1 MNILLCLLSDQ
12 HVPNLLAVH
21 HYQPD
26 HLVLV
31 ASAVMERKKAAA
43 HLLAALKKGGL
54 DYDSRCHIQPLAA
67 EDDLARIRAALQAA
81 YGLFSASRWI
91 ASVTG
96 GTKPMSIATYEFFKA
111 LGGKTVY
118 TNSSQPDRIVDLES
132 GHVEACT
139 HRPTIDEFVTGYGF
153 HPQKP
158 VNKLREAAARAERPL
173 WRRTANLLAA
183 QETATDVLHLDEE
196 QRAQARNKGIELPAE
211 RFNFP
216 SQDLRK
222 EWLGGEA
229 SRKLTKD
236 EGEFLTGGWLEV
248 FFYNLLSRHA
258 DAIGIWDVTLGHN
271 ITSDLGQNAVPNDI
285 DVSFMHNHGMAM
297 VECKSGTQEHDLSR
311 GMDTLYKIEAVARQ
325 LRALRVRSFFVTTG
339 TNVLDKE
346 GKIRAALESRAE
358 LYNCRVL
365 SREQITEL
373 ASMVVRESPDVV
385 THTRGLFR
393 L

>member
-1 MNILLCLLSDQ
+1 MRILLCLLSDQ
-12 HVPNLLAVH
+12 HVPNLLSVH
-21 HYQPD
+21 HYRPD
-26 HLVLV
+26 QLVLV
-31 ASAVMERKKAAA
+31 ASLHMQRKGAAA

-54 DYDSRCHIQPLAA
+54 DYDSRCHVQPLSA
-67 EDDLARIRAALQAA
+67 EDNLTQIRVSLQDA
-81 YGLFSASRWI
+81 YGRFPSCSWI
-91 ASVTG
+91 ANVTG

-111 LGGKTVY
+111 LGGTTVY
-118 TNSSQPDRIVDLES
+118 TNLSQPDRIIDLES
-132 GHVEACT
+132 GQVEACT

-158 VNKLREAAARAERPL
+158 ANKLHDAATRAQQPL

-183 QETATDVLHLDEE
+183 QATAMDVLHLDAE
-196 QRAQARNKGIELPAE
+196 QREQARKKGIELPAE

-216 SQDLRK
+216 SQDLQQ
-222 EWLGGEA
+222 EWLGGEVL
-229 SRKLTKD
+229 RKLTKD

-271 ITSDLGQNAVPNDI
+271 ITSDLGPNAVPNDI

-373 ASMVVRESPDVV
+373 ASLVVRESPDVV
-385 THTRGLFR
+385 AHTRGLFR